1 MKILCQIIRLYV
13 PFMCTVLGLVHGI
26 LFFTHQLTDERIYLL
41 SALFSMLVSLYIVA
55 TSRKMCRWYKL
66 NTLFLSIIQL
76 LGIVLLQWGCIP
88 GIAVSFT
95 LSYLALWVELLLNL
109 LNLIYTKTYGKI
121 YPSET
126 GERDSS
132 QTD

>member
-76 LGIVLLQWGCIP
+76 LGIVYFISATGVFCFLVYRI
-88 GIAVSFT
+88 
-95 LSYLALWVELLLNL
+95 
-109 LNLIYTKTYGKI
+109 TKTVLYIRRRLVG
-121 YPSET
+121 
-126 GERDSS
+126 
-132 QTD
+132 

>member
-76 LGIVLLQWGCIP
+76 LGIVYFISDLTE
-88 GIAVSFT
+88 VSYFCLTT
-95 LSYLALWVELLLNL
+95 LFSATGVSCFLVYR
-109 LNLIYTKTYGKI
+109 ITKTVLYIRRRLVG
-121 YPSET
+121 
-126 GERDSS
+126 
-132 QTD
+132 

>member
-1 MKILCQIIRLYV
+1 MWDLLLIMLIAVL
-13 PFMCTVLGLVHGI
+13 FNHLGLADTVTFHTKRNVV
-26 LFFTHQLTDERIYLL
+26 LNCSKCLTFWTSLGYSLL
-41 SALFSMLVSLYIVA
+41 V
-55 TSRKMCRWYKL
+55 
-66 NTLFLSIIQL
+66 
-76 LGIVLLQWGCIP
+76 LQWGCIQS
-88 GIAVSFT
+88 IAVSFT